1 VAYAGG
7 KIQHLNLDLD
17 DGTEAKR
24 LETEWAQV
32 LSRLDGVEPT
42 EGIKATFE
50 LFVKGEAT
58 LQELN
63 AAIDAY
69 FEQDQSRRDRSQ

>member
-1 VAYAGG
+1 MAYSGG

-17 DGTEAKR
+17 DGTEVKR

-32 LSRLDGVEPT
+32 LSRLDRVEPT
-42 EGIKATFE
+42 ASTKAMFE
-50 LFVKGEAT
+50 RFIKGELT
-58 LQELN
+58 LHELN

-69 FEQDQSRRDRSQ
+69 LENKKP

>member
-1 VAYAGG
+1 VVAYAGG

-17 DGTEAKR
+17 DGAEVKR

-32 LSRLDGVEPT
+32 LSRLDRVET
-42 EGIKATFE
+42 TAATKAMFE
-50 LFVKGEAT
+50 RFIKGELT

-69 FEQDQSRRDRSQ
+69 FENKSP